1 MNGVRLVQSFPGVA
15 RGGRRY
21 LSMAPKEST
30 QFTRTNNPARA
41 GLEPNEKEV
50 SWKDIRPISFRP
62 FAEDI
67 ERLRAMKDRSGFIR
81 EAVHR
86 ALQEQ
91 G

>member
-1 MNGVRLVQSFPGVA
+1 MKSFLGVTHQGC
-15 RGGRRY
+15 RY

-30 QFTRTNNPARA
+30 QFTKANNPARA
-41 GLEPNEKEV
+41 GLEPNEKDICN
-50 SWKDIRPISFRP
+50 DIRPISFRP

-81 EAVHR
+81 QAVHR
-86 ALQEQ
+86 ALV

>member
-1 MNGVRLVQSFPGVA
+1 MPSA
-15 RGGRRY
+15 R
-21 LSMAPKEST
+21 T
-30 QFTRTNNPARA
+30 QFTRDNNPARA